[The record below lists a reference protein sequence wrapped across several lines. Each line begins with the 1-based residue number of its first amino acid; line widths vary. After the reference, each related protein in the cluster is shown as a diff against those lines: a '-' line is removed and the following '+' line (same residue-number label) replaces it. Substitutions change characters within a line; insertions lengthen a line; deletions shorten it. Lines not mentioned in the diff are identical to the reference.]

1 MNLLLIG
8 YGKMNRLVEE
18 LARGQGHGIAG
29 IIRRPADWAA
39 VQPASAVGI
48 DFSIPAAVMDNL
60 AAALKAR
67 IPLVIGTTGWL
78 EHLPAVR
85 AQAAAAATGVV
96 YGANFSLGVQVFYQ
110 AVTAAARAL
119 PAEYQAYII
128 EHHHRHKLDAPSGT
142 ARELVRHLVAAG
154 RPEPPVASVRAGV
167 QPGEHTVG
175 FDAEADSLSFT
186 HRARS
191 RRGFAAGALHA
202 AQWIESR
209 RGLHEFSE
217 IFAVAAESF

>member
-18 LARGQGHGIAG
+18 LAREQGHGIAG

-39 VQPASAVGI
+39 VPPGSAVGI
-48 DFSIPAAVMDNL
+48 DFSVPAAVMDNL
-60 AAALKAR
+60 AAAFKAR

-85 AQAAAAATGVV
+85 AQVAAAEAGVV

-110 AVTAAARAL
+110 AVNAAARAL

-142 ARELVRHLVAAG
+142 ARELARRLTAAG
-154 RPEPPVASVRAGV
+154 RPQPPVASVRAGA

-175 FDAEADSLSFT
+175 FDAEADSLIFT

-191 RRGFAAGALHA
+191 RRGFAQGALHA
-202 AQWIESR
+202 AQWIEHR

-217 IFAVAAESF
+217 IFAAAEG